1 MFKSIL
7 PKEYN
12 FYDYFERHIA
22 ISKSIS
28 EILIQLSEGK
38 IELEACAKQI
48 REMENQADKITH
60 ECTEALHKTFITPIE
75 RTDIFTLIKR
85 LDDITDNMESA
96 VSRMSLYEVKEI
108 RPETREVA
116 DILVSQI
123 KALEIA
129 IKGLRNIKNSDAI
142 KEQCIRVRELESI
155 GDKAFRRGLQ
165 RLFRE
170 TDAVV
175 IIKWKEIMERFE
187 KAIDRCE
194 DVANVIESV
203 LIDNA

>member
-12 FYDYFERHIA
+12 FYDYFEKHIA

-28 EILIQLSEGK
+28 EILIQLSDGK
-38 IELEACAKQI
+38 IELETCAKQI

-85 LDDITDNMESA
+85 LDDIADNMESA
-96 VSRMSLYEVKEI
+96 VSRMSLYDVKEI

-123 KALEIA
+123 NALEIA
-129 IKGLRNIKNSDAI
+129 IKGLRNIKNGDAI

>member
-12 FYDYFERHIA
+12 FYDYFEKHIA
-22 ISKSIS
+22 ISKAIS

-38 IELEACAKQI
+38 IDLENCSKQI
-48 REMENQADKITH
+48 REMENQADRITH

-85 LDDITDNMESA
+85 LDDIADNMESA
-96 VSRMSLYEVKEI
+96 VSRMALYEVKEI

-123 KALEIA
+123 NALEIA
-129 IKGLRNIKNSDAI
+129 IKGLRNIKNGEAI

-175 IIKWKEIMERFE
+175 IIKWKEILERFE

>member
-12 FYDYFERHIA
+12 FYDYFEKHIA

-28 EILIQLSEGK
+28 ELLIQLSDGK

-85 LDDITDNMESA
+85 LDDIADNMESA

-123 KALEIA
+123 NALEIA
-129 IKGLRNIKNSDAI
+129 IKGLRNIKNGDAI

-175 IIKWKEIMERFE
+175 IIKWKEILERFE